1 MIEQPQRPMTVD
13 FRRLN
18 YFVAVCDHGGISM
31 AAAAIGM
38 AQPALTRQIQL
49 LEKELGLKLFKRAGR
64 GAEPTDV
71 ARTLLSRIKP
81 NLLSIEATL
90 LDVQQVVPGTK
101 GQIVIGICP
110 TIAPLF
116 LPELKA
122 FLNENNSELLLSVI
136 EAFSGDIRSML
147 DGDKLDLA
155 LTYKSSGESAFTQIE
170 LFSEQLVLVSAF
182 GHEPD
187 SRKVPLGHLE
197 NLQLVLPSR
206 GHELRSIIDSVC
218 KRKGIYLRP
227 ELELDSLDA
236 IKSMVKSTPQNYRTI
251 LPVLALQEDLQAK
264 VLSYAAFDSAEMS
277 RTICVAL
284 PQNPRSVAAT
294 QLLTEWIKRRAHDIQ
309 LSKQG
314 MWNTGMLNTG
324 QPKLLVDAA

>member
-1 MIEQPQRPMTVD
+1 MTVD
-13 FRRLN
+13 LRRLS

-31 AAAAIGM
+31 AAAEMGM

-49 LEKELGLKLFKRAGR
+49 LEKEMGLKLFKRAGR

-71 ARTLLSRIKP
+71 ARTLLSRVKP
-81 NLLSIEATL
+81 NLLSIAASL
-90 LDVQQVVPGTK
+90 LDAQQKMPGTK
-101 GQIVIGICP
+101 GQIVLGICP

-116 LPELKA
+116 LPELRA
-122 FLNENNSELLLSVI
+122 FLSDNSPELCLSVI

-147 DGDKLDLA
+147 DGDKLNLA
-155 LTYKSSGESAFTQIE
+155 LTYKSSGESAFSQIE
-170 LFSEQLVLVSAF
+170 LFSERLVLVSAY
-182 GHEPD
+182 GHEQD
-187 SRKVPLGHLE
+187 SRNVPLGHME
-197 NLQLVLPSR
+197 KLQLVLPSR

-264 VLSYAAFDSAEMS
+264 VLSYAGFESAEMS
-277 RTICVAL
+277 RTICVAI

-294 QLLTEWIKRRAHDIQ
+294 LLLTEWIQRRAHDIQ

-314 MWNTGMLNTG
+314 ILGTG
-324 QPKLLVDAA
+324 QPKLLLRRHE

>member
-1 MIEQPQRPMTVD
+1 MNVD
-13 FRRLN
+13 LRRLS

-31 AAAAIGM
+31 AAAEMGM

-71 ARTLLSRIKP
+71 ARTLLSRLKP
-81 NLLSIEATL
+81 NLQSIEASL
-90 LDVQQVVPGTK
+90 LAAKQEVTRTAGHVVLG
-101 GQIVIGICP
+101 VCP

-122 FLNENNSELLLSVI
+122 FLSDNSPELLLSVI

-155 LTYKSSGESAFTQIE
+155 LTYKSSGGSTFSQIE
-170 LFSEQLVLVSAF
+170 LFSERLVLVSCY
-182 GHEPD
+182 GHEQD

-197 NLQLVLPSR
+197 KLQLVLPSR
-206 GHELRSIIDSVC
+206 GHELRSVIDSVC

-264 VLSYAAFDSAEMS
+264 VLSYAGFESAEMS
-277 RTICVAL
+277 RTICVAI

-294 QLLTEWIKRRAHDIQ
+294 QLLTEWIQRRAHDIQ

-314 MWNTGMLNTG
+314 ILGTS
-324 QPKLLVDAA
+324 QPKLLLRRHE

>member
-1 MIEQPQRPMTVD
+1 MIQKPANVD
-13 FRRLN
+13 LRRLS

-31 AAAAIGM
+31 AAAAIGL

-49 LEKELGLKLFKRAGR
+49 LEKEMGLKLFKRAGR

-71 ARTLLSRIKP
+71 ARTLLLRIKP
-81 NLLSIEATL
+81 SLQSIEASL
-90 LDVQQVVPGTK
+90 LYLQQEATRTEGH
-101 GQIVIGICP
+101 IVLGVCP

-122 FLNENNSELLLSVI
+122 FLRDNSPELCLSVI

-155 LTYKSSGESAFTQIE
+155 LTYKSWGEIAFSQIE
-170 LFSEQLVLVSAF
+170 LFSERLVLVSSF
-182 GHEPD
+182 GHEQD
-187 SRKVPLGHLE
+187 SRNVPLSHLE
-197 NLQLVLPSR
+197 SLQLVLPSR

-236 IKSMVKSTPQNYRTI
+236 IKSMVKSTPQNFRTI

-264 VLSYAAFDSAEMS
+264 VLSYAGFESAEMS
-277 RTICVAL
+277 RTICVAI
-284 PQNPRSVAAT
+284 PQNPRSVTAT
-294 QLLTEWIKRRAHDIQ
+294 QLLTEWIQRRAHDIQ

-314 MWNTGMLNTG
+314 ILGTG
-324 QPKLLVDAA
+324 QPKLLVEAA